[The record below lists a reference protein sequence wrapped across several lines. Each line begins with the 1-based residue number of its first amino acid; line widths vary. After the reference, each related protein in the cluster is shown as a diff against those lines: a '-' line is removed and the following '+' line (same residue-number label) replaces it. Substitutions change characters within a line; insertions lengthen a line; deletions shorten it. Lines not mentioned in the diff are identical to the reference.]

1 MKNIHDLVNILKNK
15 KDKSK
20 TEKNYIK
27 AKKDILIN
35 GIHSELMIDRP
46 DGKDRCSLILSSY
59 DTPQLKELKESLKK
73 RGIESDL
80 LEDFK
85 GGKTDFKFNLT
96 PDRNVGRLNMEE
108 DFDNF
113 LSFLDR
119 YFMYGKPV
127 RDIGFFTKEEKE
139 IMRKWYK

>member
-1 MKNIHDLVNILKNK
+1 MKTIHDLANILKNRR
-15 KDKSK
+15 DKSK
-20 TEKNYIK
+20 AEKKYIK
-27 AKKDILIN
+27 AKKDILTN

-80 LEDFK
+80 LEDFN
-85 GGKTDFKFNLT
+85 GGKIDFKFNLT
-96 PDRNVGRLNMEE
+96 PDRTGEEFDIEE

-113 LSFLDR
+113 LIFLDR

-127 RDIGFFTKEEKE
+127 RDIEFFTKEEKE